1 VQPPASLEALGD
13 PIYEAFYGL
22 TEQPFAITTDP
33 KFFFLS
39 ASHQRAFSELLNGL
53 RRREGL
59 LLLTGETGSGKTTM
73 CRAVLEALG
82 ERTFSALI
90 LNPYMSGAEVLR
102 IVLRDFGLVTHEE
115 LRRGALATADVAQLL
130 DTLEGFLQSL
140 VPLGSHAVI
149 VLDEAQSLSP
159 PVLDQIR
166 LLTALEQQGQ
176 RLVQVVLCGQ
186 PTILRTLE
194 SESMYALNERITRRV
209 ALTPLPAEEV
219 RAYIDHRLAVAGGAD
234 AVHFDAAAARLV
246 FNLAHGLPR
255 RVNVLCDRALQEG
268 RIEGVNVITPELV
281 KRAARSLAGAH
292 DPTLV
297 APSEPV
303 PVPAPAPSALP
314 AASAASAAP
323 ASIAAAAPSFLT
335 DLSEADDASS
345 PAPTRRRLA
354 IAAAGLAIVAAAV
367 GGGYGYYAHGE
378 RSSALAAHAP
388 TPPTRDLGEPAPPLA
403 TPPPDEFAKV
413 METATPRAQGP
424 VPPALDGAQAG
435 STPVATPPA
444 STNAAPVGPA
454 APAAQSTPASTTT
467 PSRSTG
473 PSSAAPANGPTP
485 PAAEPPA
492 STPRQ

>member
-1 VQPPASLEALGD
+1 VQPPASIEALGD

-22 TEQPFAITTDP
+22 TDQPFAITTDP

-186 PTILRTLE
+186 PGILRTLE

-209 ALTPLPAEEV
+209 ALAPLPADEV
-219 RAYIDHRLAVAGGAD
+219 RAYIAHRLAVAGGAD
-234 AVHFDAAAARLV
+234 AVQFDAAAARLV

-303 PVPAPAPSALP
+303 PLPAPPPAPAAPPIADTPAL
-314 AASAASAAP
+314 ASSTV
-323 ASIAAAAPSFLT
+323 AAPSFLS
-335 DLSEADDASS
+335 DLSEADEASA
-345 PAPTRRRLA
+345 APTRRWLA
-354 IAAAGLAIVAAAV
+354 LAAGVALVAVVV
-367 GGGYGYYAHGE
+367 GGGYAYYVRGA
-378 RSSALAAHAP
+378 RSSAMTARAPEPPAQDIGALAV
-388 TPPTRDLGEPAPPLA
+388 PLA
-403 TPPPDEFAKV
+403 PPPPDEFARMMQPAAPRV
-413 METATPRAQGP
+413 SSSPAPAVADVASPTPP
-424 VPPALDGAQAG
+424 
-435 STPVATPPA
+435 ATPPPA
-444 STNAAPVGPA
+444 TAAAANAPAPEPA
-454 APAAQSTPASTTT
+454 TGAPAPAA
-467 PSRSTG
+467 
-473 PSSAAPANGPTP
+473 SSAAPATEPTP
-485 PAAEPPA
+485 PAAEPPP

>member
-22 TEQPFAITTDP
+22 TDQPFAITTDP

-73 CRAVLEALG
+73 CRAVLESLG

-159 PVLDQIR
+159 AVLDQIR

-186 PTILRTLE
+186 PGILRTLE

-219 RAYIDHRLAVAGGAD
+219 RAYIAHRIAVAGGAD
-234 AVHFDAAAARLV
+234 AVQFDQAAARLV
-246 FNLAHGLPR
+246 FTLAHGLPR

-268 RIEGVNVITPELV
+268 RIEGVNVITAELV

-303 PVPAPAPSALP
+303 PPPPPAPPAPPP
-314 AASAASAAP
+314 AAEPPAAMP
-323 ASIAAAAPSFLT
+323 LTAAPSFLSE
-335 DLSEADDASS
+335 LSEADAP
-345 PAPTRRRLA
+345 PARSRRW
-354 IAAAGLAIVAAAV
+354 IALAAGLVIAAAV
-367 GGGYGYYAHGE
+367 GGGYAYDAS
-378 RSSALAAHAP
+378 RAIASAMAAGA
-388 TPPTRDLGEPAPPLA
+388 PAPPPRNLGAPGVPLA
-403 TPPPDEFAKV
+403 PPTPDEFAR
-413 METATPRAQGP
+413 MMQ
-424 VPPALDGAQAG
+424 PPA
-435 STPVATPPA
+435 PPA
-444 STNAAPVGPA
+444 SAPVTAAADTTGAAPAETESA
-454 APAAQSTPASTTT
+454 APAADASATNTSVSEPATSAPAPPASGAT
-467 PSRSTG
+467 PG
-473 PSSAAPANGPTP
+473 AEPTP
-485 PAAEPPA
+485 PAAAPPP